1 MKKIK
6 SLSDEELI
14 ELVRNKDQELY
25 EEVVRRYQTK
35 LMRYATG
42 LIQDEDK
49 AADVVQESFIKA
61 FVNLRGFNTKKKF
74 SSWIYRIVHNEAINY
89 IKKHKKEISLENNK
103 WVERAAKSNEDVEE
117 DFNQKEA
124 KEMLYLSLKELPLKY
139 RSPLVLFFLEEK
151 TYEEI
156 SDVLRIPIGTVGTR
170 INRGKKM
177 LRLIYKK
184 KGGEVYAKN

>member
-25 EEVVRRYQTK
+25 EEVVKRYQTK